1 MKVLK
6 GAGCVTNNK
15 LLLVILE
22 FLKEFLPFQYGAI
35 VQMLLIT
42 SQVFNELLWNFCVV
56 GATNHLNFDV
66 DPDHDPDPQISLM
79 EFLPLQDTRN

>member
-42 SQVFNELLWNFCVV
+42 SQVSTHCYEIFVWWEQ
-56 GATNHLNFDV
+56 
-66 DPDHDPDPQISLM
+66 QII
-79 EFLPLQDTRN
+79 